1 MTVSRADYGKFRMA
15 WERGFSLTLREGDY
29 GTEPYDGGRKDFVD
43 PSSRMKKARRSSR
56 VISCLQD
63 FWEAFLDLCGGAQ
76 VYQFA
81 PPLRCL
87 AVIQT
92 SLHSAPESDG
102 VLRQVEGASLSPEV
116 EPIQNWLFA
125 KAGRD
130 VN

>member
-56 VISCLQD
+56 VISCLKD

-81 PPLRCL
+81 P
-87 AVIQT
+87 
-92 SLHSAPESDG
+92 SS
-102 VLRQVEGASLSPEV
+102 SLSSCDPNI
-116 EPIQNWLFA
+116 PAFCS
-125 KAGRD
+125 
-130 VN
+130 